1 MGRVTRFE
9 IYYGDGTTEAAYANP
24 GETVSHIY
32 KEGVY
37 EVK

>member
-1 MGRVTRFE
+1 MEGLRDFE
-9 IYYGDGTTEAAYANP
+9 IYGDGTTEAAYANP

-37 EVK
+37 MKLK